1 MKQERWGKSR
11 HGKVLL
17 PPIVGDFRSHLQA
30 VVPEHDNVM
39 TVVRQHE

>member
-1 MKQERWGKSR
+1 MKQERWGKRR